1 MTRKTVGEISTE
13 LKKKAHE
20 NTHSADEQMREQLG
34 DYESHISQ
42 TVSRGRSDHIGD
54 FYVVVITKKE
64 RLMDNVLR
72 NYFFT
77 RQTCPTPE
85 YDQIVYQY
93 HRSTDT
99 IEFLWVV
106 PSKHACEM
114 YKQNKLDIA
123 QEEWELLKYV
133 LEFEDGTLLKKSKKL
148 NNEQDE
154 GNKICQTKK
163 HTIPKSSNLILSP

>member
-1 MTRKTVGEISTE
+1 
-13 LKKKAHE
+13 
-20 NTHSADEQMREQLG
+20 
-34 DYESHISQ
+34 
-42 TVSRGRSDHIGD
+42 
-54 FYVVVITKKE
+54 
-64 RLMDNVLR
+64 
-72 NYFFT
+72 
-77 RQTCPTPE
+77 
-85 YDQIVYQY
+85 
-93 HRSTDT
+93 
-99 IEFLWVV
+99 
-106 PSKHACEM
+106 M